1 MLLVFLPV
9 LEMTLD
15 AAADLVWL
23 WEKIAGGRFRGGKRL
38 PMGIFSMAVVDA
50 GRESVSQL
58 RRQRQFR
65 LLDVD
70 VGDVEVS
77 VDLV

>member
-1 MLLVFLPV
+1 MLPVFLPV

-23 WEKIAGGRFRGGKRL
+23 WEKIAGGRFRSGKRL
-38 PMGIFSMAVVDA
+38 PMGISPMAVVDA